1 MTAEQKALPTGGRP
15 LLQNLLASRRGRLAR
30 ALMQEQSQGLSTD
43 QRRAFFDLIGPLAAG
58 SGGTLRK
65 LTGYAGTGKTFLT
78 GRLCAVLAGL
88 DVPIVCAAPT
98 HKAAQQV
105 ALSLAEAL
113 PPGAGRP
120 DTYTLSALLGLK
132 MGPGRRGQ
140 LALAP
145 AGRAKLPGSGGVAVV
160 DEASMIGT
168 RTWRHVRQLGKSCR
182 WLFQGDMG
190 QLPAVG
196 EPSSPALTEPEGA
209 ELTEVL
215 RQAEGNPIVAFGM
228 AVRKGMRPTGRLAR
242 HLRGGEGVFCTRDR
256 RAFIEAAGRAFREAR
271 RRGASGAVRVL
282 AYRNARVDAYN
293 AALRE
298 QARGGSGG
306 PEYAAGEW
314 LVARDTWHGPA
325 GEGEEEPAIFNSET
339 MQVTS
344 AKAET
349 DTGGLK
355 GPWPVWRLHVRP
367 EGRGETEILALR
379 AEARGRYAELSERV
393 RQDALQAKAKGQ
405 ERRARRGF
413 RTYFRLRGQY
423 ANVASARCT
432 TVHKAQGSTFERVFV
447 DVRDLMRPS
456 AVSSVEKGGKQDL
469 RQKLLYVAA
478 TRPRKRLGLLL

>member
-1 MTAEQKALPTGGRP
+1 
-15 LLQNLLASRRGRLAR
+15 
-30 ALMQEQSQGLSTD
+30 
-43 QRRAFFDLIGPLAAG
+43 
-58 SGGTLRK
+58 
-65 LTGYAGTGKTFLT
+65 
-78 GRLCAVLAGL
+78 
-88 DVPIVCAAPT
+88 
-98 HKAAQQV
+98 
-105 ALSLAEAL
+105 
-113 PPGAGRP
+113 
-120 DTYTLSALLGLK
+120 
-132 MGPGRRGQ
+132 
-140 LALAP
+140 
-145 AGRAKLPGSGGVAVV
+145 
-160 DEASMIGT
+160 
-168 RTWRHVRQLGKSCR
+168 
-182 WLFQGDMG
+182 
-190 QLPAVG
+190 
-196 EPSSPALTEPEGA
+196 
-209 ELTEVL
+209 
-215 RQAEGNPIVAFGM
+215 
-228 AVRKGMRPTGRLAR
+228 
-242 HLRGGEGVFCTRDR
+242 
-256 RAFIEAAGRAFREAR
+256 
-271 RRGASGAVRVL
+271 VRVL

-298 QARGGSGG
+298 QARGGSGGG

-405 ERRARRGF
+405 ERRARRRL

-447 DVRDLMRPS
+447 DVRDLMKPS
-456 AVSSVEKGGKQDL
+456 AVPSVEKDGQRNQRDQKQDL